1 MYKDIT
7 THSRGD
13 KKKDPEILENEANG
27 IKFLVHKHIY
37 YGDEW
42 VLTCREIGVE
52 HLRLN
57 TEDMEEA
64 KEKGVVEMIRL
75 LGIEITRF
83 GKAISEISMISIEQE
98 SGIDE
103 EYW

>member
-7 THSRGD
+7 THSQKD
-13 KKKDPEILENEANG
+13 KERKPSILENETNG
-27 IKFLVHKHIY
+27 IRFTVHKHIY

-42 VLTCREIGVE
+42 LLTCRELGVE

-64 KEKGVVEMIRL
+64 KEKAIVEMIKL
-75 LGIEITRF
+75 LGEEICRYK
-83 GKAISEISMISIEQE
+83 KAIAELN
-98 SGIDE
+98 
-103 EYW
+103 

>member
-7 THSRGD
+7 SYSRGD
-13 KKKDPEILENEANG
+13 KDRIPGVLENETNG
-27 IKFLVHKHIY
+27 IKFTVHKHIY

-64 KEKGVVEMIRL
+64 KEKGIVEMIQL
-75 LGIEITRF
+75 LGIEISRF
-83 GKAISEISMISIEQE
+83 KKAISEIGM
-98 SGIDE
+98 
-103 EYW
+103 